1 MTDYKRKSNA
11 NHRQNANQNRSSVT
25 RNKKNRKHK
34 KQTPFQQWLSKH
46 TAKICIGLTAAIVV
60 ILVTL
65 IVTVAMTLSYDKV
78 YDGIYL
84 NDQKISY
91 MSKDELHT
99 YIEEKYSNP
108 ISNITIHITSG
119 TQTWDLDASDLNITF
134 NIDTIVDSIYNHGHV
149 GSVVQRLNEIYTMRT
164 QELHINIFEGSEDE
178 EPLVNYD
185 ESVIDTLAEKITQ
198 TAPTTPV
205 QHQVQVSESQISIIA
220 GSNGYTYD
228 VEAVKNALLLA
239 VNDFQSASL
248 DLHTIATVTAPDPL
262 DIDAT
267 MLLVNKEPV
276 NATYRKV
283 SAKEIEI
290 APEQYGFSV
299 ARADLEAVAAQLNT
313 NQGTS
318 FQVPVTKIN
327 PSVYASDMK
336 MPTYPDVLGEKTTK
350 FGTSSSYKNRNTNL
364 KVATETLDGYILLP
378 GEQFSFNT
386 YVGDTTLDKGYKMAA
401 GYSGGRVNDT
411 PGGGICQVSTT
422 LYNAVINSVN
432 VDVNQRSNHS
442 STVSYV
448 PKGLDCMI
456 NYNTNDFKF
465 TNNTNYPI
473 KIDGEYDPD
482 GNLTYRIIG
491 VNEHKDIRYE
501 YISTQTSTTQPKVK
515 YTTDPAEVQSGLAG
529 GKWSVERVTYQNGV
543 EIKREPFSKS
553 SYKAMD
559 KIVLKNPATP
569 TPTKPA
575 DSTTTPAP
583 TTPSPTEPP
592 MANGGTP

>member
-11 NHRQNANQNRSSVT
+11 
-25 RNKKNRKHK
+25 KNRKHK
-34 KQTPFQQWLSKH
+34 KQTPFQKWLNKH
-46 TAKICIGLTAAIVV
+46 TAKICIGLTAAIAVFF
-60 ILVTL
+60 ITL
-65 IVTVAMTLSYDKV
+65 IVTVAMALSYNKV

-84 NDQKISY
+84 NGQKISY
-91 MSKDELHT
+91 MSKEELHT
-99 YIEEKYSNP
+99 YIEDKYSNP
-108 ISNITIHITSG
+108 ISNITIHITAG
-119 TQTWDLDASDLNITF
+119 TQVWDLNASDLNITF
-134 NIDTIVDSIYNHGHV
+134 NIDAIVDSIYSHGHE
-149 GSVVQRLNEIYTMRT
+149 GSVVQRLNDIYNIRT
-164 QELHINIFEGSEDE
+164 QELHINIFEGSENE

-185 ESVIDTLAEKITQ
+185 EAIIDTLAEKITL
-198 TAPTTPV
+198 TAPTTPTP
-205 QHQVQVSESQISIIA
+205 HQVQISESQISIIA
-220 GSNGYTYD
+220 GTNGYTYD
-228 VEAVKNALLLA
+228 VETVKNALLLA
-239 VNDFQSASL
+239 VNEFQSTTL
-248 DLHTIATVTAPDPL
+248 DLHTVATVTAPDPL

-267 MLLVNKEPV
+267 MLQVNKEPV
-276 NATYRKV
+276 NATYKKV
-283 SAKEIEI
+283 NEKEITI

-299 ARADLEAVAAQLNT
+299 ARADLEAVAAQLNA
-313 NQGTS
+313 NQGAS
-318 FQVPVTKIN
+318 FNVSVTKIN
-327 PSVYASDMK
+327 PDVYASDMK

-386 YVGDTTLDKGYKMAA
+386 YVGDTTLDKGYKLAA
-401 GYSGGRVNDT
+401 GYSGGRVIDT

-442 STVSYV
+442 YTVSYV

-491 VNEHKDIRYE
+491 VNEHKDIHYE
-501 YISTQTSTTQPKVK
+501 FISTQTSSTSPKVK
-515 YTTDPAEVQSGLAG
+515 YTNNPAEVQNGSAG

-553 SYKAMD
+553 SYRAMD
-559 KIVLKNPATP
+559 KIVLIEPATP
-569 TPTKPA
+569 TPTQPA
-575 DSTTTPAP
+575 NPTTTPEPTAP
-583 TTPSPTEPP
+583 VPTEPP
-592 MANGGTP
+592 VVTGDRP